1 MHTQQCSHC
10 ARYCSDQLAH
20 KASQSVDAASSEEP
34 ETAVQRILRLSQKS
48 LESTSYD
55 PDLTL
60 ILQAQDIHHTNPY
73 RRVIST
79 ALRQYRA
86 GRGDRVQQVFAA
98 IDQLERGC
106 NSIVAL
112 SREDWQGLELT
123 FSWIAMLELTSSG
136 VAPKKHN
143 LLAAG
148 VCLSD
153 RLVCEPENPVRDK
166 LLPIGKELQFV
177 DRDAWSFWLRSAEC
191 HTFQWLFD
199 DQESYQNRLIPDK
212 ADQRSWLARVGQIVK
227 EQGRRWTPNG
237 CEED

>member
-48 LESTSYD
+48 LESTSYY

-86 GRGDRVQQVFAA
+86 GRGDCVQQVFAA
-98 IDQLERGC
+98 IDQLERGRD
-106 NSIVAL
+106 SIVAL
-112 SREDWQGLELT
+112 SREDWQALEFA
-123 FSWIAMLELTSSG
+123 FSWIAML
-136 VAPKKHN
+136 
-143 LLAAG
+143 
-148 VCLSD
+148 
-153 RLVCEPENPVRDK
+153 
-166 LLPIGKELQFV
+166 
-177 DRDAWSFWLRSAEC
+177 
-191 HTFQWLFD
+191 
-199 DQESYQNRLIPDK
+199 
-212 ADQRSWLARVGQIVK
+212 
-227 EQGRRWTPNG
+227 
-237 CEED
+237 